1 MLENK
6 FVKNIKKGVW
16 ESFVAS
22 LLLIVFALVLLYNPE
37 NFLESSITTFG
48 YIGFFFGVINI
59 MIHFKNNKESL
70 VYKNNF
76 QTGLI
81 LICASI
87 IAFFKTSVIKEFIA
101 FILGGYLIYRG
112 SLRAS
117 LSMNFQEHNKK
128 TSLVILILALLNMVL
143 GVLMILN
150 PFTSLIKIN
159 ELIAI
164 LIIINEVL
172 YMLENIII
180 LIKLK

>member
-48 YIGFFFGVINI
+48 YIGFFLGVINI
-59 MIHFKNNKESL
+59 MIHFKTNKDSL

-87 IAFFKTSVIKEFIA
+87 IAFLKRV
-101 FILGGYLIYRG
+101 
-112 SLRAS
+112 
-117 LSMNFQEHNKK
+117 
-128 TSLVILILALLNMVL
+128 LLKNL
-143 GVLMILN
+143 LL
-150 PFTSLIKIN
+150 
-159 ELIAI
+159 
-164 LIIINEVL
+164 L
-172 YMLENIII
+172 Y
-180 LIKLK
+180 

>member
-1 MLENK
+1 MLENE

-48 YIGFFFGVINI
+48 YIGFFLGVINI
-59 MIHFKNNKESL
+59 MIHFKTNKDSL

-128 TSLVILILALLNMVL
+128 MSFVILILAL
-143 GVLMILN
+143 LMILN